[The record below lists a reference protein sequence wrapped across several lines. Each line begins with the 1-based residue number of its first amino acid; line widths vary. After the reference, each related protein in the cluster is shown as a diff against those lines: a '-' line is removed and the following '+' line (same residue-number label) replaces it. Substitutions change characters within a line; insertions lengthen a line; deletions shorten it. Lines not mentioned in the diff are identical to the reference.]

1 MSMSFKNISPVD
13 GRYASKTS
21 ELKPFFSELAY
32 TKYRLYIEIRYLIEL
47 ISLKTVLPVE
57 DSESIIQFLDKLYL
71 NFSDDD
77 MNKIKTIEKYINH
90 DVKSIEYFIRNKL
103 KEHNHP
109 NINKF
114 INFVHFGLTSQD
126 INSPAISLML
136 KQSSHTILEKYMNTL
151 LLSIKSL
158 YTSWKTIPMLSRT
171 HGQPAS
177 PTYLGKEMLVF
188 YERLLNQIKRFSSI
202 TYSTKFGG
210 AVGNFNAHYVSF
222 PDIDWIQF
230 GNAFIKKLGLKR
242 NQYTTQIDH
251 YDNYSELFDNLKRIN
266 VILIDFCRD
275 VWLYISMNY
284 FKLKIKSNEVG
295 SSAMP
300 HKVNPI
306 NFENAEGNLL
316 YANSCLTFLSNELP
330 LSRLQRDLCDSTL
343 LRNVGTAFGH
353 TLIGYKSLIEGIE
366 KLDVNID
373 VIHADLNKNCIVISE
388 AIQVKL
394 KSLGIE
400 DSYEK
405 IKELTRIEHKDS
417 SSIKDSIYTFIES
430 INSLSDK
437 DKHDIYSITP
447 FNYTGKYT
455 MI

>member
-47 ISLKTVLPVE
+47 ISLKTVLSVE

-158 YTSWKTIPMLSRT
+158 YTSWQTIPMLSRT

-230 GNAFIKKLGLKR
+230 GNTLIKKLGLKR

-430 INSLSDK
+430 IDSLSDK